1 LIGCTTII
9 RVINGPL
16 ESMSDDLR
24 PLSEFLHQV
33 PVDQVL
39 ARKRW
44 TRDDWVVFGLDIL
57 EKEGA
62 GGIRIEELARRSERT
77 AGSFYAHFRSR
88 DEFMD
93 AMLKAWVD
101 FKVTRMMRLDS
112 QLFHEGA
119 FSLESL
125 ATQVVQGGV
134 MARMKLEIAIREL
147 AINDD
152 RARQVVMRVDTHR
165 LHNATAMLNA
175 EFPNAPHPQV
185 FAMLFLWMNYGRHL
199 AFVDTSDQQLADSAQ
214 LVLPAFVQM
223 YQSTTAAFKVRGAPK
238 WKSTFKPLTVE
249 VLRSVGQMVPA
260 PRPAPSPP
268 PEPTKGK
275 RRRRTSA
282 ANPGR

>member
-1 LIGCTTII
+1 
-9 RVINGPL
+9 
-16 ESMSDDLR
+16 MSDDLR

-62 GGIRIEELARRSERT
+62 TGIRIEELARRSDRT
-77 AGSFYAHFRSR
+77 PGSFYAHFKSR
-88 DEFMD
+88 DEFID

-101 FKVTRMMRLDS
+101 FKVARMMRLDS
-112 QLFHEGA
+112 QLFHEGD

-125 ATQVVQGGV
+125 ATLVVQGGV
-134 MARMKLEIAIREL
+134 MARMKLEMAIREL
-147 AINDD
+147 ATNDD
-152 RARQVVMRVDTHR
+152 RVRQLVMQVDTHR
-165 LHNATAMLNA
+165 LHHATAMLTA

-199 AFVDTSDQQLADSAQ
+199 AFIDTGDQQLADSAR

-223 YQSTTAAFKVRGAPK
+223 YQSTAVAFKVRGAPK
-238 WKSTFKPLTVE
+238 WKSAFKPLTVDL
-249 VLRSVGQMVPA
+249 LRAVGQMTPA
-260 PRPAPSPP
+260 PMPGPAASQPP
-268 PEPTKGK
+268 GPTEGR

-282 ANPGR
+282 AVPGR

>member
-1 LIGCTTII
+1 
-9 RVINGPL
+9 
-16 ESMSDDLR
+16 MSDDLR

-33 PVDQVL
+33 PVDQVI
-39 ARKRW
+39 AKKRW

-62 GGIRIEELARRSERT
+62 AGIRIEELARRSQRT
-77 AGSFYAHFRSR
+77 PGSFYAHFRSR

-93 AMLKAWVD
+93 AMLKAWAD
-101 FKVTRMMRLDS
+101 FKVARMMRLDS
-112 QLFHEGA
+112 QLFHEGV

-125 ATQVVQGGV
+125 ATQVVRGGV

-152 RARQVVMRVDTHR
+152 RARQLVMQVDTHR

-223 YQSTTAAFKVRGAPK
+223 YRSTAAAFKVRGAPK
-238 WKSTFKPLTVE
+238 WKPTFKPLTVE
-249 VLRSVGQMVPA
+249 LLRTVGQMVAAPMPAPATPA
-260 PRPAPSPP
+260 PRKPK
-268 PEPTKGK
+268 TDK
-275 RRRRTSA
+275 RRRQTSA
-282 ANPGR
+282 SVPGR

>member
-1 LIGCTTII
+1 
-9 RVINGPL
+9 
-16 ESMSDDLR
+16 MSDDLR

-39 ARKRW
+39 AKKRW
-44 TRDDWVVFGLDIL
+44 TRDDWVVLGLDIL

-62 GGIRIEELARRSERT
+62 SGIRIEELARRSQRT
-77 AGSFYAHFRSR
+77 PGSFYAHFKSR
-88 DEFMD
+88 AEFID

-134 MARMKLEIAIREL
+134 MARMKLEMAIREL
-147 AINDD
+147 ALNDD
-152 RARQVVMRVDTHR
+152 RARRVVTQVDTHR

-175 EFPNAPHPQV
+175 EFPHAPHPQV
-185 FAMLFLWMNYGRHL
+185 FAMLFLWMNYGRHF

-223 YQSTTAAFKVRGAPK
+223 YRSTAAAFKVRGAPK
-238 WKSTFKPLTVE
+238 WKATFKPLGVE
-249 VLRSVGQMVPA
+249 LLRSVGQMNSSPA
-260 PRPAPSPP
+260 PAAPP
-268 PEPTKGK
+268 PREPAAGK
-275 RRRRTSA
+275 RRRRSSA
-282 ANPGR
+282 SAPRR